1 MEAIP
6 DSFRHSRPS
15 NSPGQKNLTLFVR
28 YSWIWVVT
36 LDLTT
41 IYTNIH
47 KIAHFS
53 PRMNTGYRKKNQALR
68 AKLDSMK
75 KKRRFA
81 PVNTHGNNVFWGGKV
96 LYNDH
101 PNFLVIK
108 GRSDTYAMTFDIDS
122 LYIKDRVLYNDEEL
136 KKENLFRLYQAGYV
150 QIHSKPVMMQ
160 NTDNEITETET
171 ETDMEN

>member
-1 MEAIP
+1 MDTQDEINDDGPRNIIP
-6 DSFRHSRPS
+6 IPKKLIPETFEHYNLIYPEHYKYIE
-15 NSPGQKNLTLFVR
+15 PGCYVR
-28 YSWIWVVT
+28 YMA
-36 LDLTT
+36 
-41 IYTNIH
+41 TN
-47 KIAHFS
+47 
-53 PRMNTGYRKKNQALR
+53 Q
-68 AKLDSMK
+68 
-75 KKRRFA
+75 
-81 PVNTHGNNVFWGGKV
+81 HGNNVFWGGKV

-122 LYIKDRVLYNDEEL
+122 LYIKDRVLYNDEEV

-171 ETDMEN
+171 ETDIEN